1 LNTYTEKEKE
11 EKKTRQ
17 DSMVFRKIFKDKRES
32 ISGRTNDDEG
42 SIVISYDDRYDVLVT
57 SALKNCDYDAA
68 FTTSSPITT
77 VAAAPSNNTANRS
90 DSEDERQMDD
100 DDDADAG
107 WDTTIH
113 VNENKYKA
121 TTTSTSAS
129 TGSNNEYTTTY
140 SSWLTSCLNCV

>member
-1 LNTYTEKEKE
+1 
-11 EKKTRQ
+11 
-17 DSMVFRKIFKDKRES
+17 MVFRKIFKNNKRES
-32 ISGRTNDDEG
+32 ISCRIDDDEG

-68 FTTSSPITT
+68 FTTSSSPITT
-77 VAAAPSNNTANRS
+77 AAAAAPSKTTANNKS
-90 DSEDERQMDD
+90 DNEDERQMEDD
-100 DDDADAG
+100 DDAG

-121 TTTSTSAS
+121 TTTSTSIS

>member
-1 LNTYTEKEKE
+1 
-11 EKKTRQ
+11 
-17 DSMVFRKIFKDKRES
+17 MVFRKIFKNKRES
-32 ISGRTNDDEG
+32 SCRIDDEE
-42 SIVISYDDRYDVLVT
+42 SIVSYDDRYDVLVT

-68 FTTSSPITT
+68 FTTSSPNTT
-77 VAAAPSNNTANRS
+77 AAAPSNTANKS
-90 DSEDERQMDD
+90 DNEDERQMDD
-100 DDDADAG
+100 DDDAG

-121 TTTSTSAS
+121 TTTSTSTS

>member
-1 LNTYTEKEKE
+1 
-11 EKKTRQ
+11 
-17 DSMVFRKIFKDKRES
+17 MVSFRKIFKNNKRES
-32 ISGRTNDDEG
+32 SSGRTDDDEG

-68 FTTSSPITT
+68 FTTSSSPITTAT
-77 VAAAPSNNTANRS
+77 VAAAGPSNNTANNKS
-90 DSEDERQMDD
+90 DNEDERQMEDD
-100 DDDADAG
+100 DDDAGD

-121 TTTSTSAS
+121 TTTNIPNTST
-129 TGSNNEYTTTY
+129 NTTY

>member
-1 LNTYTEKEKE
+1 
-11 EKKTRQ
+11 
-17 DSMVFRKIFKDKRES
+17 MVFRKIFKDKRES
-32 ISGRTNDDEG
+32 ISGRTDDDEG
-42 SIVISYDDRYDVLVT
+42 SIVSYDDRYDVLVT

-77 VAAAPSNNTANRS
+77 AAAAPSNNTANKS
-90 DSEDERQMDD
+90 DNEDERQMEDD
-100 DDDADAG
+100 DDAG

-121 TTTSTSAS
+121 TTTSTSTS